1 MALGP
6 IDYSLDV
13 QTPFQAALQGYQAG
27 AAIRNDQRQ
36 QQQQQAALEQQQRQQ
51 QLLANLAA
59 KQNATAD
66 DYAAV
71 MTQIPS
77 LAENLQKAWSTKNAA
92 QQQAAAGDMLRWGAA
107 IKSGQPQIAADE
119 LDRRAEQLE
128 NAGGAGVSAPTPES
142 RVLRAQAQLVR
153 DHPQFALGQFQAT
166 LSVNPNGKD
175 AAEALA
181 KFGAE
186 ARSAELQPSA
196 VTKAAADAS
205 KAQSDATTAAVTADF
220 ARPTAQAELDQK
232 AAQLG
237 LTKAQVRDINSQIG
251 NRAAQLG
258 LDRQKLQL
266 EVDKFAFEKLQKAQ
280 DIGQDGRKLV
290 NDSAVAAGA
299 AKLSADRANDLAN
312 RITDIGSSWGSAGT
326 FAEWLKRT
334 TGEQGAVSQL
344 RSEYT
349 RLRNSEGLKNL
360 PPGPATDKDIE
371 LALKGIPPETAD
383 PKVLQQFLRG
393 VAKMNDINAAIENA
407 KADFASNNKGLLRR
421 AGSDFSAGGVDV
433 KAGED
438 WTSVS
443 KRVAAEAAKGY
454 RPALPPAAAP
464 AEPGASIRP
473 PAPAPSG
480 RPPLDSFFTPG
491 T

>member
-1 MALGP
+1 MGP
-6 IDYSLDV
+6 IDYVSGLLPTNDSIV
-13 QTPFQAALQGYQAG
+13 QSVGQGMQLRAAY
-27 AAIRNDQRQ
+27 D
-36 QQQQQAALEQQQRQQ
+36 QQ
-51 QLLANLAA
+51 QLL
-59 KQNATAD
+59 K
-66 DYAAV
+66 
-71 MTQIPS
+71 
-77 LAENLQKAWSTKNAA
+77 
-92 QQQAAAGDMLRWGAA
+92 QQQAAALAAQQKYEQDKAAALANPTPQAFAALAVNYPQHREAFKQGWEQLNTAQQQGELRDT
-107 IKSGQPQIAADE
+107 STIAAALQSGRPDVALSKIDE
-119 LDRRAEQLE
+119 RITAMKNGGQDTGALTFLRDQIQQDPRKAHGDVLNVLAGLPGGDKVLE
-128 NAGGAGVSAPTPES
+128 N
-142 RVLRAQAQLVR
+142 
-153 DHPQFALGQFQAT
+153 LGKIST
-166 LSVNPNGKD
+166 
-175 AAEALA
+175 
-181 KFGAE
+181 E
-186 ARSAELQPSA
+186 ARAAELQPSA
-196 VTKAAADAS
+196 VTKAAADAA
-205 KAQSDATTAAVTADF
+205 KAGSDATTAAVTADF

-312 RITDIGSSWGSAGT
+312 RITDIGSSWGAAGS

-407 KADFASNNKGLLRR
+407 KADFASNNKGLMRR
-421 AGSDFSAGGVDV
+421 AGSDFSAGGVPV

-454 RPALPPAAAP
+454 RPALAPAAAP

-473 PAPAPSG
+473 TAPAPAG
-480 RPPLDSFFTPG
+480 RPPLDAFFTPG